1 MTAMGG
7 GAGGGGAGGGGA
19 GGGGAGGGGAGGGGA
34 GGGGAGGG
42 GAGGGGAGGL
52 GHAGGGSSALLNAAL
67 ATTHDAIVGY
77 WDGKPD
83 TDNPFCNTPRVY
95 DPLKSLDPTRR
106 IDLLSAELLA
116 RFDVIGRGPEVDDD
130 SKDFKPGK
138 AAVVADNQLI
148 FGTTGPS
155 YDVLEEQLIWLRNYA
170 DLRFD
175 RLSEINRQLDDII
188 SFFGTVTRLDAASRQ
203 HTLEFLSA
211 ANRVVYAI
219 EMRVKWLTWTPR
231 PIDLSSRV
239 QPIIQTP
246 DHSSFPSGHATEAFA
261 MATLLERLTS
271 GTPAHEAVAAQTMPF
286 RLAHRVAVNRTVA
299 GVHYP
304 IDSDAGMVLGCM
316 MGEAIWSMLQSA
328 SFNPE
333 NDAKVSD
340 PVLNW
345 HGDYSVPSGDDLD
358 TDFQLPRVSPNWVLN
373 DPYRIVQ
380 GPITK
385 AYKVAVGQEW

>member
-1 MTAMGG
+1 M
-7 GAGGGGAGGGGA
+7 
-19 GGGGAGGGGAGGGGA
+19 
-34 GGGGAGGG
+34 
-42 GAGGGGAGGL
+42 
-52 GHAGGGSSALLNAAL
+52 NAAL

-83 TDNPFCNTPRVY
+83 TKNPFCNIPPAH

-116 RFDVIGRGPEVDDD
+116 RFNVTGSGPEADDD
-130 SKDFKPGK
+130 PTKFKPGH
-138 AAVVADNQLI
+138 ATVVADHKPI
-148 FGTTGPS
+148 FETTGPKH
-155 YDVLEEQLIWLRNYA
+155 DVLKKQLIWLRNYA

-175 RLSEINRQLDDII
+175 RLSEINRQLDDIT
-188 SFFGTVTRLDAASRQ
+188 SFFGAVTRLDAASRQ

-211 ANRVVYAI
+211 ANQVVYAI

-239 QPIIQTP
+239 QPVIQTP

-261 MATLLERLTS
+261 MATLIERLTS
-271 GTPAHEAVAAQTMPF
+271 GTSAHAAVAAQTMPF

-304 IDSDAGMVLGCM
+304 IDSGAGMVLGCM

-333 NDAKVSD
+333 TDAEGQD

-345 HGDYSVPSGDDLD
+345 RGNYDVPGSDELD
-358 TDFQLPRVSPNWVLN
+358 TDFLLPRTPPDWVRN
-373 DPYRIVQ
+373 EPYHIVQ
-380 GPITK
+380 GPITA
-385 AYKVAVGQEW
+385 AYKVVVGREW